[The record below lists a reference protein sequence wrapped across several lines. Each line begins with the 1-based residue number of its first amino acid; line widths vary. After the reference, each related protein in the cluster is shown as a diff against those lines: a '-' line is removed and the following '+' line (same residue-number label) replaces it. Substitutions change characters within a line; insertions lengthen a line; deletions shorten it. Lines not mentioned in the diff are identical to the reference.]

1 MEECYILA
9 FDLGTTFAKIG
20 IVNLN
25 GEIEEIIS
33 FPSKIIFTKDKGVE
47 QDPEEWWQI
56 FLKGSKRLLDKYPN
70 IKQKIKCIAITT
82 HWSGTV
88 CIDKNLNP
96 LRNAIIWMDSRGAEI
111 IKNRIGNYPSIHG
124 YNILKLWNFIRF
136 TGGAPGL
143 SGKDSISHILFIKE
157 KEKEIYKEVYKF
169 LEPKDYLNLKLT
181 GKIFSSYDT
190 ITLHWITD
198 NRNIHNIKYEPKL
211 LKLFNLYREKFP
223 DLIKPGSIIGTIL
236 PHVSKELDLPSDV
249 LVTSGAP
256 DLQSATLGAGSIH
269 DFDCYIYIGTSSWI
283 SCHTSY
289 KKTDLLHNIATLP
302 SAVPGKYFIANE
314 QEIAGYS
321 LTYLKENI
329 FFPKDDLISQNSN
342 EENINVYEKFDQIAA
357 KIPPGSEGLIFT
369 PWLAGERTPVE
380 NSFIRGG
387 FFNLSLN
394 TTRSHLIR
402 SVMEG
407 VAFNSKW
414 LFYYIEKFINKKIQK
429 LTFIGGGAKSD
440 IWSQILADVLN
451 VKILQVKD
459 PFSVNLKGV
468 ALSALASIGKMKWEE
483 IPKAIKIKSEY
494 IPQENNVK
502 IYDSMFKE
510 FLEIYKKNYKIYKR
524 LNKNYEY

>member
-1 MEECYILA
+1 MEECYILS

-20 IVNLN
+20 IVNLE
-25 GEIEEIIS
+25 GDIEEVES
-33 FPSKIIFTKDKGVE
+33 FPSKIIFTKDKGIE

-56 FLKGSKRLLDKYPN
+56 FLKGAKRLLERNPKV
-70 IKQKIKCIAITT
+70 KEKIKCIGITT

-96 LRNAIIWMDSRGAEI
+96 LRNAIIWMDTRGAEI
-111 IKNRIGNYPSIHG
+111 IKKVIGNQPCIQG
-124 YNILKLWNFIRF
+124 YNIFKLWNFIKF

-143 SGKDSISHILFIKE
+143 SGKDSISHILYIKE

-211 LKLFNLYREKFP
+211 LKLFDLRRDNFP

-236 PHVSKELDLPSDV
+236 PNIAKELDLPLSI
-249 LVTSGAP
+249 LVVSGAP

-283 SCHTSY
+283 SCHIPY

-314 QEIAGYS
+314 QEIAGYG
-321 LTYLKENI
+321 LTFLKDNI
-329 FFPKDDLISQNSN
+329 LFPKDDLFLRNNNFESF
-342 EENINVYEKFDQIAA
+342 NIYEKFDQLANQVS
-357 KIPPGSEGLIFT
+357 PGSGGLIFT
-369 PWLAGERTPVE
+369 PWLAGERTPIE
-380 NSFIRGG
+380 NPYIRGG

-394 TTRSHLIR
+394 ITRSHIIR
-402 SVMEG
+402 SIMEG

-414 LFYYIEKFINKKIQK
+414 LFYYIQKFINKKIEK
-429 LTFIGGGAKSD
+429 LNFIGGGANSD

-451 VKILQVKD
+451 VKISQVKD
-459 PFSVNLKGV
+459 PYLVNLKGI
-468 ALSALASIGKMKWEE
+468 ALSALASIGKIKWKE
-483 IPKAIKIKSEY
+483 IPKTIKIKNEY
-494 IPQENNVK
+494 MPQPNNVK
-502 IYDSMFKE
+502 IYNQMFKE
-510 FLEIYKKNYKIYKR
+510 FIEIYKKNYKIYKR